1 MKKEFLRFTLFLL
14 VYLSIRVTATAQMV
28 DIPDPNLRDYI
39 ERVLNKAAGS
49 PINVTEMAALTSI
62 DLQEAVI
69 SDLTGLDHAIN
80 LTELHL
86 YNNSISDISAVAG
99 LIHLTRL
106 VLRDNPISDISPVAG
121 LTNLTELGFQD
132 NSISDISPLAGLT
145 NLTSL
150 GLAENSISD
159 ISPVAGLTNLTFL
172 HLGDNSISDIS
183 AVVDLT
189 NLTGLFLQDNS
200 ISDISPV
207 AGLTNLAWL
216 RFSDNLISDISAVA
230 GLTNLMGLFL
240 NSNSISDITAVTG
253 LTNLVSLDL
262 SYNMVFDLSPLVAN
276 TGLGAGVG
284 VFVEGN
290 PLNSLSLRT
299 HIPTLRERGV
309 NVWSAETELLW
320 NYPNPFR
327 LETWIPYRL
336 AEDAFVTLTIYDLS
350 GHVIR
355 TLEAGHQIAGTYASR
370 YKAAYWDGRNELG
383 ERIASGTYF
392 YHLSAGDSSITRRM
406 VILR

>member
-1 MKKEFLRFTLFLL
+1 M
-14 VYLSIRVTATAQMV
+14 
-28 DIPDPNLRDYI
+28 
-39 ERVLNKAAGS
+39 
-49 PINVTEMAALTSI
+49 TEMAALTSI

-132 NSISDISPLAGLT
+132 NSISDISP
-145 NLTSL
+145 
-150 GLAENSISD
+150 
-159 ISPVAGLTNLTFL
+159 
-172 HLGDNSISDIS
+172 
-183 AVVDLT
+183 VV
-189 NLTGLFLQDNS
+189 S
-200 ISDISPV
+200 
-207 AGLTNLAWL
+207 LTNLAWL
-216 RFSDNLISDISAVA
+216 RFSDNSISDISAVA
-230 GLTNLMGLFL
+230 GLTNLMGLFING
-240 NSNSISDITAVTG
+240 NSVSDISAVTG
-253 LTNLVSLDL
+253 LTNLVSLNL

-284 VFVEGN
+284 VFVAGN
-290 PLNSLSLRT
+290 PLNSLSLHT

-309 NVWSAETELLW
+309 YVSSAKRKLLRNHAETELLW

-336 AEDAFVTLTIYDLS
+336 VEDAFVTLTIYDLS

>member
-1 MKKEFLRFTLFLL
+1 
-14 VYLSIRVTATAQMV
+14 
-28 DIPDPNLRDYI
+28 
-39 ERVLNKAAGS
+39 
-49 PINVTEMAALTSI
+49 MAALTSI

-99 LIHLTRL
+99 L
-106 VLRDNPISDISPVAG
+106 
-121 LTNLTELGFQD
+121 
-132 NSISDISPLAGLT
+132 
-145 NLTSL
+145 
-150 GLAENSISD
+150 
-159 ISPVAGLTNLTFL
+159 
-172 HLGDNSISDIS
+172 
-183 AVVDLT
+183 
-189 NLTGLFLQDNS
+189 
-200 ISDISPV
+200 
-207 AGLTNLAWL
+207 
-216 RFSDNLISDISAVA
+216 
-230 GLTNLMGLFL
+230 TNLMGLFL
-240 NSNSISDITAVTG
+240 NNNSISDITAVTG
-253 LTNLVSLDL
+253 LTNLVSLNL

-276 TGLGAGVG
+276 TGLGARVG
-284 VFVEGN
+284 VFVAEN
-290 PLNSLSLRT
+290 PLNSLSLHT

-309 NVWSAETELLW
+309 YVRSVKRKLLRNHAETELLW

-327 LETWIPYRL
+327 LETRIPYRL
-336 AEDAFVTLTIYDLS
+336 VEDAFVTLTIYDLS

-355 TLEAGHQIAGTYASR
+355 TLEAEHQIAGTYASR

>member
-121 LTNLTELGFQD
+121 LTNLT
-132 NSISDISPLAGLT
+132 
-145 NLTSL
+145 
-150 GLAENSISD
+150 
-159 ISPVAGLTNLTFL
+159 FL

-189 NLTGLFLQDNS
+189 NLTDLFLQDNS

-207 AGLTNLAWL
+207 VSLTNLAWL
-216 RFSDNLISDISAVA
+216 RLSDNSISDISAVA
-230 GLTNLMGLFL
+230 GLTNLMGLFING
-240 NSNSISDITAVTG
+240 NSVSDISAVTG

-284 VFVEGN
+284 VFVAGN
-290 PLNSLSLRT
+290 PLNSLSLHT
-299 HIPTLRERGV
+299 HIPTLRKRGV
-309 NVWSAETELLW
+309 YVSSAKRKLLRNHAETELLW

-336 AEDAFVTLTIYDLS
+336 VEDAFVTLTIYDLS

-383 ERIASGTYF
+383 ERIASRTYF

>member
-14 VYLSIRVTATAQMV
+14 VYLSIRVTATAQTV
-28 DIPDPNLRDYI
+28 DIPDPNLSDYI
-39 ERVLNKAAGS
+39 ERVLGKAAGP
-49 PINVTEMAALTSI
+49 PITVTEMAALTSI

-99 LIHLTRL
+99 L
-106 VLRDNPISDISPVAG
+106 
-121 LTNLTELGFQD
+121 
-132 NSISDISPLAGLT
+132 
-145 NLTSL
+145 
-150 GLAENSISD
+150 
-159 ISPVAGLTNLTFL
+159 
-172 HLGDNSISDIS
+172 
-183 AVVDLT
+183 
-189 NLTGLFLQDNS
+189 
-200 ISDISPV
+200 
-207 AGLTNLAWL
+207 
-216 RFSDNLISDISAVA
+216 
-230 GLTNLMGLFL
+230 TNLMGLFL
-240 NSNSISDITAVTG
+240 NNNSISDITAVTG
-253 LTNLVSLDL
+253 LTNLVSLNL

-276 TGLGAGVG
+276 TGLGARVG
-284 VFVEGN
+284 FFVAEN
-290 PLNSLSLRT
+290 PLNSLSLHT

-309 NVWSAETELLW
+309 YVRSVKRKLLRNHAETELLW

-327 LETWIPYRL
+327 LETRIPYRL
-336 AEDAFVTLTIYDLS
+336 VEDAFVTLTIYDLS

-355 TLEAGHQIAGTYASR
+355 TLEAEHQIAGTYASR